1 MLYNKDYMV
10 ITIIGAGYVGLTQAT
25 IFANAGFKV
34 YALEVDQNRVD
45 VIKSGRSFF
54 YEENL
59 DPLVENAIKNGL
71 LIPTTSYE
79 EALGE
84 SDVIFSCVG
93 TPDNPD
99 GSSNLTYV
107 FDVVDKLIATIGDN
121 QKILVQKS
129 TVPVG
134 TGEKI
139 IKQLDESG
147 AHVSYISNPEFLRE
161 GSALID
167 SLWFDRI
174 VVGSNDKAAS
184 QVVLDIFRQVN
195 SQRSN
200 IAARAGISV
209 QGRDNKEGEYIT
221 TSVNS
226 AELIKVTANAF
237 LATKITF
244 ANSIAKLADATN
256 ADINEVMNAVG
267 ADPRIGRAFLNA
279 GRGFG
284 GGCFPKDVSGLIS
297 SGLEYGVE
305 IDILHAVTQ
314 ENESMPGYIIDK
326 VMDTIGDE
334 SLVGKNVTVLGLA
347 YKAGTSDVRRSPSV
361 AIANLLVERAGATV
375 RVHDP
380 IAMHDNKAAEVLVD
394 DITVVND
401 LTEAIQDAD
410 VVFVSTDWPEF
421 TSLSANDYAG
431 LMSGKIFVDCMNSF
445 SPAAMRLAGLT
456 YVGVGR

>member
-1 MLYNKDYMV
+1 MV

-34 YALEVDQNRVD
+34 YALEVNQDRVD
-45 VIKSGRSFF
+45 IIRSGRSFF
-54 YEENL
+54 YETNL
-59 DPLVENAIKNGL
+59 DLLVENAIKSGS

-79 EALGE
+79 EALIDA
-84 SDVIFSCVG
+84 DVIFSCVG

-107 FDVVDKLIATIGDN
+107 FDVVNKMIATVGDSS
-121 QKILVQKS
+121 KILVQKS

-139 IKQLDESG
+139 IKLLGDSG
-147 AHVSYISNPEFLRE
+147 SNVSYVSNPEFLRE

-174 VVGSNDKAAS
+174 VIGGNDKAARES
-184 QVVLDIFRQVN
+184 VIDLYKHVTG
-195 SQRSN
+195 QRNN
-200 IAARAGISV
+200 IAARAGISTS
-209 QGRDNKEGEYIT
+209 GRDTKDGEYIT

-244 ANSIAKLADATN
+244 ANSIAKLADATH
-256 ADINEVMNAVG
+256 ADINEVMHAVG
-267 ADPRIGRAFLNA
+267 ADPRIGRSFLNA

-297 SGLEYGVE
+297 SGSEYGVE

-314 ENESMPGYIIDK
+314 ENESMPGYIVEKAIEHAD
-326 VMDTIGDE
+326 GP
-334 SLVGKNVTVLGLA
+334 LAGKNVTVLGLA
-347 YKAGTSDVRRSPSV
+347 YKAGTSDTRRSPSV
-361 AIANLLVERAGATV
+361 KIANLLLERAGATV

-380 IAMHDNKAAEVLVD
+380 IAMKDEQTMDVLAD
-394 DITVVND
+394 GITVVAD

-410 VVFVSTDWPEF
+410 AIFIATDWPEF
-421 TSLSANDYAG
+421 TSLSASHYAE
-431 LMSGKIFVDCMNSF
+431 LMSGTLFVDCMNSF
-445 SPAAMRLAGLT
+445 SPEAIRAAGLT

>member
-1 MLYNKDYMV
+1 MV
-10 ITIIGAGYVGLTQAT
+10 VTIIGAGYVGLTQAT
-25 IFANAGFKV
+25 ILANAGFKV

-45 VIKSGRSFF
+45 IIKSGRSFF
-54 YEENL
+54 YEANL
-59 DPLVENAIKNGL
+59 DPLVKNAVESGL

-79 EALGE
+79 EALHE
-84 SDVIFSCVG
+84 ADIIFSCVG

-107 FDVVDKLIATIGDN
+107 FDVVNKLISTIGDS

-139 IKQLDESG
+139 IKQLSDSG
-147 AHVSYISNPEFLRE
+147 SNVSYISNPEFLRE

-174 VVGSNDKAAS
+174 VVGGNDKSAN
-184 QVVLDIFRQVN
+184 QVIVDLYKQVTA
-195 SQRSN
+195 QRIN
-200 IAARAGISV
+200 VAARAGVSI
-209 QGRDNKEGEYIT
+209 QGRDSKEGEYIT

-244 ANSIAKLADATN
+244 ANSIAKLADAAH
-256 ADINEVMNAVG
+256 ADINEVMSAVG
-267 ADPRIGRAFLNA
+267 ADPRIGRSFLNA

-297 SGLEYGVE
+297 SGIEYGVE

-314 ENESMPGYIIDK
+314 ENNSMPGYIIEKAADAA
-326 VMDTIGDE
+326 DGAT
-334 SLVGKNVTVLGLA
+334 LAGKKVTVLGLS
-347 YKAGTSDVRRSPSV
+347 YKAGTSDIRRSPSV
-361 AIANLLVERAGATV
+361 AIANLLVERAGAIV
-375 RVHDP
+375 RVHDT
-380 IAMHDNKAAEVLVD
+380 IAMQDPKSVEVLVD
-394 DITVVND
+394 DITVIDD
-401 LTEAIQDAD
+401 LNEAINDAE
-410 VVFVSTDWPEF
+410 VVFVATDWPEF
-421 TSLSANDYAG
+421 TSLSATYYAN
-431 LMSGKIFVDCMNSF
+431 LMSGKLFVDCMNSF
-445 SPAAMRLAGLT
+445 SPDAIRAAGLT

>member
-1 MLYNKDYMV
+1 MV

-45 VIKSGRSFF
+45 IIKSGRSFF
-54 YEENL
+54 YEANL
-59 DPLVENAIKNGL
+59 DPLVENAIKTGM

-79 EALGE
+79 DALAE

-107 FDVVDKLIATIGDN
+107 FDVVDKIINTIGESS
-121 QKILVQKS
+121 KILVQKS

-139 IKQLDESG
+139 IKLLTDSG
-147 AHVSYISNPEFLRE
+147 SNVSYVSNPEFLRE

-174 VVGSNDKAAS
+174 VVGSNDKTAS
-184 QVVLDIFRQVN
+184 DKVLDLYKLVTG
-195 SQRSN
+195 QRGN
-200 IAARAGISV
+200 IAARAGISTS
-209 QGRDNKEGEYIT
+209 GRDSKEGEYIT

-244 ANSIAKLADATN
+244 ANSIAKLADATH
-256 ADINEVMNAVG
+256 ADINEVMHAVG
-267 ADPRIGRAFLNA
+267 ADPRIGRSFLNA

-297 SGLEYGVE
+297 SGIEYGVE

-314 ENESMPGYIIDK
+314 ENESMPSYIVEKVIDHENGPL
-326 VMDTIGDE
+326 T
-334 SLVGKNVTVLGLA
+334 GKNVTVLGLA
-347 YKAGTSDVRRSPSV
+347 YKAGTSDTRRSPSIK
-361 AIANLLVERAGATV
+361 IANLLVEHAGAKV
-375 RVHDP
+375 KVHDP
-380 IAMHDNKAAEVLVD
+380 VAMQDRQTLDALAD
-394 DITVVND
+394 DITVIND
-401 LTEAIQDAD
+401 LTEAIQNADA
-410 VVFVSTDWPEF
+410 VFIATDWPEF
-421 TSLSANDYAG
+421 TSLSPSHYAD

-445 SPAAMRLAGLT
+445 SPDAIRAAGLT